1 MLDIIE
7 HLAVDYVP
15 GVRALRNLR
24 RSVQSLAKM
33 KREREFLAQK
43 LLPHLSA
50 QLLHR
55 LAPWTSPSVRLVR
68 IGHQGCVMGDMWED
82 IDAVYA
88 FGDASDCSWQ
98 QYFVDR
104 SLPVFIHD
112 HGAEKK
118 SLCKPHPSIH
128 FSRTG
133 ICGFPQQGGMK
144 DMGTLIRENGHAGCR
159 LAMKMDIEQLSYPAL
174 QALSSADMSCFR
186 QIFFKAYDLEGLL
199 FDIEQHF
206 IIVECLEKILDYMYC
221 VHIHADNRFPIVERG
236 GVKVPMVLELSFIA
250 KESADGFV
258 RADRLCSELDQPRC
272 SIQDEFDISGLW
284 KQSSVFGFS

>member
-43 LLPHLSA
+43 LLPQLSA

-68 IGHQGCVMGDMWED
+68 IGHQGYVMGDLWEGL
-82 IDAVYA
+82 DAVYA

-98 QYFVDR
+98 KYFADR

-112 HGAEKK
+112 HRAEKK
-118 SLCKPHPSIH
+118 ISANH
-128 FSRTG
+128 
-133 ICGFPQQGGMK
+133 
-144 DMGTLIRENGHAGCR
+144 IRVFIFR
-159 LAMKMDIEQLSYPAL
+159 EQVSVVFLN
-174 QALSSADMSCFR
+174 R
-186 QIFFKAYDLEGLL
+186 VVGRIWGL
-199 FDIEQHF
+199 
-206 IIVECLEKILDYMYC
+206 
-221 VHIHADNRFPIVERG
+221 
-236 GVKVPMVLELSFIA
+236 
-250 KESADGFV
+250 
-258 RADRLCSELDQPRC
+258 
-272 SIQDEFDISGLW
+272 
-284 KQSSVFGFS
+284 